1 MAGVGPAA
9 DPNAIRRNKKPE
21 FTQLQQDGEVR
32 GYELPEGV
40 LGKDLNGNPI
50 DWHPVTRRWWENWR
64 TSPQASRM
72 LSEPDWDYLLDTA
85 LIHHNMWKNGRWEFA
100 SEVRL
105 RVAKFGA
112 TPDDRNRLRAEIV
125 TIPEAGDVRAEDI
138 PNLSAVRSRRN
149 ALLAEEE

>member
-1 MAGVGPAA
+1 MAGVGPAPN
-9 DPNAIRRNKKPE
+9 PNAIRRNKKPE
-21 FTQLQQDGEVR
+21 FTKLQQDGEVR

-40 LGKDLNGNPI
+40 LGKDPKGNPI

-64 TSPQASRM
+64 ASPQASRM

-112 TPDDRNRLRAEIV
+112 TPDDRNRLRAEIIAV
-125 TIPEAGDVRAEDI
+125 PEVGEARPQDVI
-138 PNLSAVRSRRN
+138 SLSAHRTRRQS
-149 ALLAEEE
+149 LLAEEE

>member
-1 MAGVGPAA
+1 MAGVGPAPKK
-9 DPNAIRRNKKPE
+9 DAIRRNKRPE

-32 GYELPEGV
+32 GPELPDDI
-40 LGKDLNGNPI
+40 LLNAKGEPVE
-50 DWHPVTRRWWENWR
+50 WHPMTRRWWENWR
-64 TSPQASRM
+64 RSPQASRM
-72 LSEPDWDYLLDTA
+72 LSDPDWDYLLDTA
-85 LIHHNMWKNGRWEFA
+85 LIHHNMWKNGRWDFA

-125 TIPEAGDVRAEDI
+125 TIPEVGDVRAEDI
-138 PNLSAVRSRRN
+138 PKLSAARNRRK

>member
-1 MAGVGPAA
+1 MAGVGPAPKK
-9 DPNAIRRNKKPE
+9 DAIRRNKRPE

-32 GYELPEGV
+32 GTDLPEGV
-40 LGKDLNGNPI
+40 LGEDSEGKPI
-50 DWHPVTRRWWENWR
+50 EWHPMTRRWWENWR

-72 LSEPDWDYLLDTA
+72 LSDPDWDYLLDTA
-85 LIHHNMWKNGRWEFA
+85 LIHHNMWRNGRWDFA

-112 TPDDRNRLRAEIV
+112 TPDDRNRLRAEIITV
-125 TIPEAGDVRAEDI
+125 PEVGDVRAEDI
-138 PNLSAVRSRRN
+138 PKLSAARNRRK